1 MPGLFNNPVKTDNS
15 FIEATVI
22 TVDAIRFT
30 CQVKT
35 VLGQLLGNVSWTMP
49 IGGSSRS
56 GDHHTPKYGDRVL
69 ITYATGYPII
79 IGAISRPGDD
89 AETFP
94 IHIDSG
100 HPPEDT
106 GSYTNVNKDLIANPN
121 KPMDLHIGDHVK
133 TTEGGGLSGSLRGG
147 SFIAK
152 ASRLAQIFITKYD
165 DLVRIIGRNLEVF
178 TDVCVDVCASV
189 RGQIYRYIGYG
200 NKVSDSRA
208 GTYVYEEFYGN
219 TAAAE
224 ALKDQYVM
232 AGSAPEDNGIV
243 RKYKAGAMTEI
254 LATGGN
260 LTRTTGTAILNHNT
274 DMYKVSVNGTAIVTI
289 VGDSITVQHTGGS
302 TVTVDGSQIQLFR
315 NGGSTVTVTD
325 DSIIATK
332 GASTTTVQD
341 ANTTIVNGGSTLTVA
356 DANITA
362 VNGGATLTVKD
373 GNSSLMVGGH
383 GVIVTSGGVS
393 FQ

>member
-1 MPGLFNNPVKTDNS
+1 MPGLFNNPVKTDNY
-15 FIEATVI
+15 FVEATVMS
-22 TVDAIRFT
+22 VDAIRFT
-30 CQVKT
+30 CTVKT
-35 VLGQLLGNVSWTMP
+35 VQGQLLGNVGWIMP
-49 IGGSSRS
+49 TGGTSRS
-56 GDHHTPKYGDRVL
+56 GDHHTPKFGDRVIVAHVTGTPL
-69 ITYATGYPII
+69 ILGHL
-79 IGAISRPGDD
+79 SRPGDD
-89 AETFP
+89 DETFP
-94 IHIDSG
+94 ISIHDGSA
-100 HPPEDT
+100 PSDT
-106 GSYTNVNKDLIANPN
+106 GSYTNVNKDVISNPN
-121 KPMDLHIGDHVK
+121 KPEDLHIGDHIK
-133 TTEGGGLSGSLRGG
+133 TSEGGGLFGLLRGG

-152 ASRLAQIFITKYD
+152 ASMLAQIFITKYD
-165 DLVRIIGRNLEVF
+165 DLVRVVGRNWELF
-178 TDVCVDVCASV
+178 TDVCVDVCVSV

-208 GTYVYEEFYGN
+208 GTFAYEEFYGN
-219 TAAAE
+219 TAAAQ
-224 ALKDQYVM
+224 ALKDNYIH
-232 AGSAPEDNGIV
+232 ATEAPEDDGIV
-243 RKYKAGAMTEI
+243 RKYHAGAMTET

-289 VGDSITVQHTGGS
+289 VGDNITVQHTGGS

-341 ANTTIVNGGSTLTVA
+341 ANTTIVNGGSTLTVS

-383 GVIVTSGGVS
+383 GVIVSSGGVS